1 MIKYFLSP
9 APKETENAD
18 NITTLETL
26 ELAITSWAKKQVNS
40 QVPLYIYLLSHNIGN
55 EFLLEKTEVP
65 FGKGTTMEEKYLSP
79 ELLDT
84 WLDMLPEGTPV
95 TVVIEACYS
104 GNFIAQDGIKSALV
118 DKDRTIIVSASNDKQ
133 AKIARSSSFSRTFFS
148 LIESNETI
156 SSAFERA
163 TEKMERMAYHRGQ
176 FPQIESNGDGNPN
189 QAEDYI
195 SLRGQ
200 YLPADLIS
208 LSNPPN
214 IVQITPATEL
224 AKGIS
229 SKRIEVEILGTDVTR
244 VYATVI
250 PPTFNPE
257 AEFKNWKDLAFDEF
271 DLIKVADRK
280 YAAPYGNFTKTGDYS
295 VVINAENADG
305 FADPVQTTITVAGEV
320 SKPDSKLTGDV
331 KGDGTVNIFDLV
343 IAAGSFG
350 KTGAGIMGDVN
361 GDGSVNIF
369 DLVIVA
375 GNFGK
380 SLVTAAPSMAAE
392 IELTTEQKH
401 HIASAIDQLESNLQR
416 SSVEE
421 MVLGVLKAILPDRL
435 PTTTQLLANYPN
447 PFNPETWIPFQL
459 SQDAEVR
466 LTIYDVTGKAVRKME
481 LGRLTAGS
489 YIQTEKGIYWD
500 GQTETGEQVGSGAYF
515 YQLQAGDYTETR
527 KMVILK

>member
-1 MIKYFLSP
+1 M
-9 APKETENAD
+9 
-18 NITTLETL
+18 
-26 ELAITSWAKKQVNS
+26 
-40 QVPLYIYLLSHNIGN
+40 
-55 EFLLEKTEVP
+55 
-65 FGKGTTMEEKYLSP
+65 
-79 ELLDT
+79 
-84 WLDMLPEGTPV
+84 
-95 TVVIEACYS
+95 
-104 GNFIAQDGIKSALV
+104 

-257 AEFKNWKDLAFDEF
+257 AEFKSWKDLAFDEF

-280 YAAPYGNFTKTGDYS
+280 YAAPYDNFTKTGDYS
-295 VVINAENADG
+295 VVVNAENADG
-305 FADPVQTTITVAGEV
+305 FADPIQTTITVAGETTA
-320 SKPDSKLTGDV
+320 PEAEKLTGDV
-331 KGDGTVNIFDLV
+331 NGDGTVNIFDLV

-380 SLVTAAPSMAAE
+380 SLVAAAPATVAK
-392 IELTTEQKH
+392 IELSTDQRR
-401 HIASAIDQLESNLQR
+401 HIATAIDQLAAKANR
-416 SSVEE
+416 STAEE
-421 MVLGVLKAILPDRL
+421 MALSVLKAILPDRL
-435 PTTTQLLANYPN
+435 PSQTQLLANYPN

-459 SQDAEVR
+459 SQDTEVR
-466 LTIYDVTGKAVRKME
+466 LTIYDVTGKTVRKME
-481 LGRLTAGS
+481 LGHLTAGS
-489 YIQTEKGIYWD
+489 YSQTEKAIYWD
-500 GQTETGEQVGSGAYF
+500 GKTETGEMVGSGAYF
-515 YQLQAGDYTETR
+515 YQLQAGDYTATR

>member
-1 MIKYFLSP
+1 M
-9 APKETENAD
+9 
-18 NITTLETL
+18 
-26 ELAITSWAKKQVNS
+26 
-40 QVPLYIYLLSHNIGN
+40 
-55 EFLLEKTEVP
+55 
-65 FGKGTTMEEKYLSP
+65 
-79 ELLDT
+79 
-84 WLDMLPEGTPV
+84 PEGTPV

-118 DKDRTIIVSASNDKQ
+118 DKDRTIIVSASSDKQ
-133 AKIARSSSFSRTFFS
+133 AKIARSSSFSRTFFG

-280 YAAPYGNFTKTGDYS
+280 YAAPYGNFTIPGAYS

-305 FADPVQTTITVAGEV
+305 FADPVQTTITVAGETTE
-320 SKPDSKLTGDV
+320 PEPEPEPQKLTGDV
-331 KGDGTVNIFDLV
+331 NGDGTVNIFDLV

-361 GDGSVNIF
+361 GDDAVNIF
-369 DLVIVA
+369 D
-375 GNFGK
+375 
-380 SLVTAAPSMAAE
+380 
-392 IELTTEQKH
+392 
-401 HIASAIDQLESNLQR
+401 
-416 SSVEE
+416 
-421 MVLGVLKAILPDRL
+421 
-435 PTTTQLLANYPN
+435 
-447 PFNPETWIPFQL
+447 
-459 SQDAEVR
+459 
-466 LTIYDVTGKAVRKME
+466 
-481 LGRLTAGS
+481 
-489 YIQTEKGIYWD
+489 
-500 GQTETGEQVGSGAYF
+500 
-515 YQLQAGDYTETR
+515 
-527 KMVILK
+527 